1 MDSAIHLS
9 SGQWAAVLLATFVIG
24 LGKAGVGGLD
34 VLTVLL
40 MAMVFGSKASTG
52 IVLPL
57 LCAADIAAVS
67 YYRRHARWDH
77 FRKLIPW
84 MAIGIVLGLL
94 TGKDMDEALFR
105 KIMAAIIIT
114 TILIV
119 FLMEFRK
126 GKDVPHHPLFSVSTG
141 LAAGK
146 TTMIGNLAGAFAN
159 LYFIAMRATKNDF
172 IGTSA
177 WIFLWMNLFKFPLQ
191 AFVWKNINME
201 GLRIDLYLLP
211 ALALGFLAGIR
222 IVDRI
227 RDELYRRM
235 VLILTLAGSVF
246 MLLRP

>member
-9 SGQWAAVLLATFVIG
+9 SGQWAAALLATFVIG
-24 LGKAGVGGLD
+24 LGKAGVKGLD

-40 MAMVFGSKASTG
+40 MAMIFGSKASTG

-57 LCAADIAAVS
+57 LCIADIAAVS
-67 YYRRHARWDH
+67 YYQRHARWDY

-84 MAIGIVLGLL
+84 MAIGTVLGLL
-94 TGKDMDEALFR
+94 TGKDMDENLFR

-114 TILIV
+114 TTLII
-119 FLMEFRK
+119 FLMEFHK
-126 GKDVPHHPLFSVSTG
+126 GKDVPHHPLFSASTG
-141 LAAGK
+141 LAAGFS
-146 TTMIGNLAGAFAN
+146 TMIGNLAGAFAN

-177 WIFLWMNLFKFPLQ
+177 WIFLSINLFKFPLQ
-191 AFVWKNINME
+191 AFVWKNINIT
-201 GLRIDLYLLP
+201 GLRIDLYLIP

-227 RDELYRRM
+227 GEELYRRM